1 MYMGCIMKRYDVL
14 LSCITLSLLTNVWTV
29 SAEVIT
35 RDKYTVV
42 YSNPGK
48 ETSYTY
54 DATKEDKPL
63 NFLAISALGGTNNIT
78 IKGKLEDSNGPSS
91 TFNTNTSVVGLR
103 EGDYRFSLNSK
114 KAYEPSS
121 SILISD
127 GGVAGENNI
136 VFEDVTVD
144 NHIMSSGIQTVDQIS
159 VNSTGK
165 QGLAAASITFKGV
178 NTINT
183 LLDDPKLDNYAR
195 KQSNGIQLFNNGTTV
210 GNYHIH
216 SEVGSTLNVNVT
228 SASSHA
234 RGIFVNH
241 YNNTVRSTA
250 VKKETP
256 TVTVMEFD
264 GDVNVK
270 IDRHGQEEAENYGIG
285 LTSRASKRDRDTIPD
300 DSKLEAIFRGNLT
313 VDVTPVYDA
322 QGNPKS
328 IGDAISV
335 DGKNSKVDIVGGPDK
350 VIQIRGDIHAY
361 NSGIVNLNLGNKDS
375 YFEGEAHIGKEKFT
389 SKQNLFDETVDA
401 DDNVI
406 LRAQDIEKFEK
417 QIEGWKKTLEKP
429 TLSAKVRENLMKKIA
444 EAEASIEKSK
454 LYFDEHGI
462 IKNDVIDTTN
472 NAINLTM
479 SNGAHWKVT
488 NDSMVKD
495 LDLTKGAIVE
505 FAGANKYVNVSV
517 KHLIGDA
524 GTLKMNG
531 NIVSGDSDRLVT
543 RKGSDGVYHIDYKDD
558 GTVKTKGR
566 EHLKLVENLGD
577 LTDNKAKYKL
587 LYGTTD
593 QGSYEFTVSNSE
605 TSKIVQIEPD
615 GKNDFYL
622 NPTGRLSSGAQA
634 VEVLHNMIY
643 QSNLATMGTL
653 VQRLGEIHLDKK
665 MRKSN
670 DIWVK
675 LIGGK
680 YSSDGDVKV
689 GTYSNNYYGIQ
700 GGFDWQRKYGGWIAY
715 HGLNVGMLQA
725 RGTLD
730 EFSGSIKLTQA
741 AIGGY
746 SAWVHPKTNMYVDIV
761 GRIANYRGGFDMIN
775 RSHTDVSS
783 DTMHTVSYLGSV
795 ELGRRFYFKKNDT
808 RKYYIEPEAQLTYQ
822 SIGGYPMHMKHGLTS
837 VTDDFKGLVLRIGA
851 RIGIDNITPGHINPY
866 IKIMHERE
874 LWGDTTHTFNEVA
887 VEKPS
892 KQDSWFTYGFGASY
906 ISKDENKQFYFEAQG
921 STKHKVKQNWQIN
934 AGFRHRF

>member
-524 GTLKMNG
+524 ATLIING

-543 RKGSDGVYHIDYKDD
+543 RKGSDGVYNIVYKDD
-558 GTVKTKGR
+558 GTAKTKGR

-593 QGSYEFTVSNSE
+593 QGAYEFTVSNSE
-605 TSKIVQIEPD
+605 TSKIAQIEPD

-665 MRKSN
+665 MHKSN

-689 GTYSNNYYGIQ
+689 GKYSNNYHGIQ
-700 GGFDWQRKYGGWIAY
+700 GGFDWQRKHGAWIAY
-715 HGLNVGMLQA
+715 HGLDVGMLQA

-746 SAWVHPKTNMYVDIV
+746 SAWVHPKTNMYVDLV
-761 GRIANYRGGFDMIN
+761 GRIANYHGGFDMRN

-892 KQDSWFTYGFGASY
+892 KQDSWFTYGFGATY
-906 ISKDENKQFYFEAQG
+906 ISKDEHKQFYFEAQG

>member
-1 MYMGCIMKRYDVL
+1 MKRYDVL

-54 DATKEDKPL
+54 DATKENKPL
-63 NFLAISALGGTNNIT
+63 NFLVISALGGTNNIT
-78 IKGKLEDSNGPSS
+78 IKGKLGDSNGPSS
-91 TFNTNTSVVGLR
+91 TFDTNTSVAELR
-103 EGDYRFSLNSK
+103 EGDYRFTLDSEKNN
-114 KAYEPSS
+114 APPSS
-121 SILISD
+121 IMISD
-127 GGVAGENNI
+127 GGVTGKNNI

-144 NHIMSSGIQTVDQIS
+144 NHTVSSGIQTMDQMS
-159 VNSTGK
+159 VHSKGK
-165 QGLAAASITFKGV
+165 NGLAAASITFKGV

-183 LLDDPKLDNYAR
+183 LLDDPNLDNYAS
-195 KQSNGIQLFNNGTTV
+195 KKSNGIQLFNNGTTV

-228 SASSHA
+228 SASSRG
-234 RGIFVNH
+234 RGIAVNH
-241 YNNTVRSTA
+241 YNNTMGSTA
-250 VKKETP
+250 IKKETP

-285 LTSRASKRDRDTIPD
+285 LFSRGSKRNRDTIPD
-300 DSKLEAIFRGNLT
+300 ASKLEAIFRGNLK

-328 IGDAISV
+328 IGDAINV
-335 DGKNSKVDIVGGPDK
+335 NGKNSKVDIVGGPDK
-350 VIQIRGDIHAY
+350 VIQIKGDIHAY

-406 LRAQDIEKFEK
+406 LREQDIKKVEK
-417 QIEGWKKTLEKP
+417 QIATWKKILEKP
-429 TLSAKVRENLMKKIA
+429 TLTAKGRENYKKKIA
-444 EAEASIEKSK
+444 DAEASIAKSK
-454 LYFDEHGI
+454 FYFDEHGI
-462 IKNDVIDTTN
+462 IKNDAIDTTN

-505 FAGANKYVNVSV
+505 FGNDKKYVNVSV
-517 KHLIGDA
+517 KHLMGDTE
-524 GTLKMNG
+524 TLKMNG
-531 NIVSGDSDRLVT
+531 NIISGDTDRLVT
-543 RKGSDGVYHIDYKDD
+543 RKGSDGVHNIDYKDD
-558 GTVKTKGR
+558 GAAKTKGH

-593 QGSYEFTVSNSE
+593 QGAYEFIVSNSE
-605 TSKIVQIEPD
+605 TSKIAKIEPD

-622 NPTGRLSSGAQA
+622 NPNGRLSSGAQA

-653 VQRLGEIHLDKK
+653 VQRLGETHLDKK
-665 MRKSN
+665 VRNSN

-700 GGFDWQRKYGGWIAY
+700 GGFDWQRKHGGWIAY

-746 SAWVHPKTNMYVDIV
+746 SSWVHPKTNMYVDIV

-851 RIGIDNITPGHINPY
+851 RIGIDSITPGHINPY

-892 KQDSWFTYGFGASY
+892 KQDSWFTYGFGATY

>member
-78 IKGKLEDSNGPSS
+78 IKGKLGDSNGPSS
-91 TFNTNTSVVGLR
+91 TFNTNEVVTGIR
-103 EGDYRFSLNSK
+103 DGDYHLLYGDNRNS
-114 KAYEPSS
+114 ALS
-121 SILISD
+121 SIMISD
-127 GGVAGENNI
+127 GGVMGKNNI
-136 VFEDVTVD
+136 VFEDVTID
-144 NHIMSSGIQTVDQIS
+144 NHVVPNGIQTIDQGIG
-159 VNSTGK
+159 VKDLAGE
-165 QGLAAASITFKGV
+165 GLAAASITFKGV

-183 LLDDPKLDNYAR
+183 LAAPWFSKDT
-195 KQSNGIQLFNNGTTV
+195 SGILLRNNSTTV
-210 GNYHIH
+210 GHYHIH

-228 SASSHA
+228 S
-234 RGIFVNH
+234 GIKRAFGINVSH
-241 YNNTVRSTA
+241 YNNVDQLGAISSTA
-250 VKKETP
+250 VDKRTP

-270 IDRHGQEEAENYGIG
+270 IDRDGQEKAENYGIG
-285 LTSRASKRDRDTIPD
+285 LTSRAIKKDRDTIPD
-300 DSKLEAIFRGNLT
+300 DSKLEAIFRGNLK

-350 VIQIRGDIHAY
+350 VIQIKGDIHAY

-375 YFEGEAHIGKEKFT
+375 YFEGEAHIGKSTFAP
-389 SKQNLFDETVDA
+389 KQKLFDETVDA

-406 LRAQDIEKFEK
+406 LPARTIKSREQLIAA
-417 QIEGWKKTLEKP
+417 WKKSLEKP
-429 TLSAKVRENLMKKIA
+429 NLTAKQRENLMKRIA
-444 EAEASIEKSK
+444 ENEASLEKSK
-454 LYFDEHGI
+454 FYFDEHGI
-462 IKNDVIDTTN
+462 IKNDAIDTTN

-505 FAGANKYVNVSV
+505 FGGPNKYVNVSV

-543 RKGSDGVYHIDYKDD
+543 RKGSDGVHNIDYKDD
-558 GTVKTKGR
+558 GAAKTKGH
-566 EHLKLVENLGD
+566 EHLKLVENLAD

-593 QGSYEFTVSNSE
+593 QGAYEFIVSNSE
-605 TSKIVQIEPD
+605 TSKIAKIEPD

-622 NPTGRLSSGAQA
+622 NPNGRLSSGAQA

-643 QSNLATMGTL
+643 QSNLATMGTV

-665 MRKSN
+665 MRNSN

-700 GGFDWQRKYGGWIAY
+700 GGFDWQRKHGGWIAY

-808 RKYYIEPEAQLTYQ
+808 RKYYIEPEVQLTYQ

-837 VTDDFKGLVLRIGA
+837 VTDDFKGLVRRIGA
-851 RIGIDNITPGHINPY
+851 RIGIDSITPGHINSY

-892 KQDSWFTYGFGASY
+892 KQDSWFTYGFGATY

>member
-1 MYMGCIMKRYDVL
+1 MGCIMKRYDVL
-14 LSCITLSLLTNVWTV
+14 LSCITLSLLTNVGTV

-42 YSNPGK
+42 YSSPGK

-78 IKGKLEDSNGPSS
+78 IKGKLGDSNGPSS
-91 TFNTNTSVVGLR
+91 TFNTNTSVMELR
-103 EGDYRFSLNSK
+103 EGDYRFTLDSK
-114 KAYEPSS
+114 KTNDPLS
-121 SILISD
+121 SIMITD
-127 GGVAGENNI
+127 GGVTGENNI
-136 VFEDVTVD
+136 VFEGVTID
-144 NHIMSSGIQTVDQIS
+144 NHTVSSGIQTLDQMNVHS
-159 VNSTGK
+159 NGK
-165 QGLAAASITFKGV
+165 RGLAAASITFKGV

-183 LLDDPKLDNYAR
+183 LLDDPKLDNYA
-195 KQSNGIQLFNNGTTV
+195 KKYSSGIQLFNNSTTV

-228 SASSHA
+228 SASSRG
-234 RGIFVNH
+234 RGISVNH
-241 YNNTVRSTA
+241 YNNTSGSTA

-285 LTSRASKRDRDTIPD
+285 LTSRASKRGRDSIPD

-328 IGDAISV
+328 IGDAINV
-335 DGKNSKVDIVGGPDK
+335 NGKNSKVDIVGGPDK
-350 VIQIRGDIHAY
+350 VIQIKGDIHAY

-375 YFEGEAHIGKEKFT
+375 YFEGEAHIGKLIFAP
-389 SKQNLFDETVDA
+389 KQSLFEETVDA
-401 DDNVI
+401 DDNLI
-406 LRAQDIEKFEK
+406 PSAGSIKYREQ
-417 QIEGWKKTLEKP
+417 QIVAWKELLEKP
-429 TLSAKVRENLMKKIA
+429 NLTAKQRENFMKRIA
-444 EAEASIEKSK
+444 ENEASLEKSK
-454 LYFDEHGI
+454 FYFDEHGI

-505 FAGANKYVNVSV
+505 FGGPNKYVNVSV

-543 RKGSDGVYHIDYKDD
+543 RKGSDGVYNIDYKDD
-558 GTVKTKGR
+558 GTAKTKGR

-593 QGSYEFTVSNSE
+593 QGAYEFTVSNSE
-605 TSKIVQIEPD
+605 TSKIAQIEPD

-700 GGFDWQRKYGGWIAY
+700 GGFDWQRKHGAWIAY
-715 HGLNVGMLQA
+715 HGLDVGMLQA

-730 EFSGSIKLTQA
+730 EFSASIKLTQA

-746 SAWVHPKTNMYVDIV
+746 SAWVHPKTNMYVDVV

-851 RIGIDNITPGHINPY
+851 RIGIDSITPGHINPY

-892 KQDSWFTYGFGASY
+892 KQDSWFTYGFGATY

-934 AGFRHRF
+934 AGFRQRF

>member
-78 IKGKLEDSNGPSS
+78 IKGKLGDSNGPSS

-127 GGVAGENNI
+127 GGVTGENNI

-144 NHIMSSGIQTVDQIS
+144 NHIMSSGIHTEDQIS

-183 LLDDPKLDNYAR
+183 LADPRLYEHT
-195 KQSNGIQLFNNGTTV
+195 SGILLYNNSAAV
-210 GNYHIH
+210 GHYHIH
-216 SEVGSTLNVNVT
+216 SEVGSTLNVNVR
-228 SASSHA
+228 SASSRA
-234 RGIFVNH
+234 FGISVNH

-264 GDVNVK
+264 GDVNIK

-285 LTSRASKRDRDTIPD
+285 LFSRTSKRDRDTIPD

-328 IGDAISV
+328 IGDAINV

-406 LRAQDIEKFEK
+406 LRAQDIDKFEK

-462 IKNDVIDTTN
+462 IKNDVIDNTN

-505 FAGANKYVNVSV
+505 FGGAKKYVNVSV

-543 RKGSDGVYHIDYKDD
+543 RKGSDGVHNIDYKDD
-558 GTVKTKGR
+558 GTAKTKGR

-593 QGSYEFTVSNSE
+593 QGAYEFTVSNSE
-605 TSKIVQIEPD
+605 TSKIAQIEPD

-665 MRKSN
+665 VRKSN

-689 GTYSNNYYGIQ
+689 GAYSNNYHGIQ
-700 GGFDWQRKYGGWIAY
+700 GGYDWQRKHGAWIAY
-715 HGLNVGMLQA
+715 HGLDVGMLQA

-730 EFSGSIKLTQA
+730 EFSGSLKLTQA

-746 SAWVHPKTNMYVDIV
+746 SSWVHPKTNIYVDVV

-808 RKYYIEPEAQLTYQ
+808 RKYYIEPEVQLTYQ

-837 VTDDFKGLVLRIGA
+837 VTDDFKGLVRRIGA
-851 RIGIDNITPGHINPY
+851 RIGIDSITPGHINSY

-892 KQDSWFTYGFGASY
+892 KQDSWFTYGFGATY
-906 ISKDENKQFYFEAQG
+906 ISKDEHKQFYFEAQG